1 MPLFGSTPVRDY
13 LASTAAC
20 FEGPEVLAF
29 FEDYVIQYDPA
40 VAYLMVPGQHG
51 GDQWRVQNVPMIF
64 HGPKIPTGIIYSYAA
79 PRTMDIASTA
89 LFLMEVSGYENGYWM
104 DGRILFEEINMARI
118 MDNLP
123 PLSGSEPLRKPAP
136 IWPIVT
142 SGPTGPTGSTGPTGP
157 QGPAG
162 PTGPAGENGATGPA
176 GPTGP
181 TGPSGPTGSTGP
193 TGPTGP
199 AGSTGSTG
207 PTGPTGPQGPAGPPG
222 EPAPAE
228 LVWGSLIAAVIAIL
242 IATFAAARKK

>member
-1 MPLFGSTPVRDY
+1 
-13 LASTAAC
+13 
-20 FEGPEVLAF
+20 
-29 FEDYVIQYDPA
+29 
-40 VAYLMVPGQHG
+40 VAYLLVPGQHG

-222 EPAPAE
+222 EPAPVE
-228 LVWGSLIAAVIAIL
+228 LVWGSLIAAAIAIL
-242 IATFAAARKK
+242 IAVFAVARKK